1 MLTFI
6 QQLMLLL
13 PKLLI
18 LSNEKGLNKDRVIQ
32 LTKNKDSY
40 GITFNAMASPC
51 EVIIQSTDKQ
61 LAAKVGD
68 IIATEVWRIED
79 KYSRYNQRSVC
90 SAINNNAGHSVAID
104 EETYLLLNFAEQC
117 YQLSDGLFDI
127 SSGVLRKVW
136 SFQGTQAS
144 EGNSDNFPTI
154 KQVKQNLTNVGWRKI
169 NFDQKQIRL
178 VKGMEIDFGGIG
190 KEYAVDRA
198 VILAKQ
204 LTNNPVLV
212 NLGGDLAVTCSRLN
226 NKPWQVAIEHPDTD
240 NNNTSLADMIVSLK
254 SGALATSGDARR
266 FLINNGKRYSH
277 ILNAKTGWPIEEA
290 PRSITVVAPQCI
302 QAGILATLALLQ
314 GSHAEQFLEE
324 QEIKYWARR

>member
-1 MLTFI
+1 M
-6 QQLMLLL
+6 
-13 PKLLI
+13 
-18 LSNEKGLNKDRVIQ
+18 NKDRAVQ
-32 LTKNKDSY
+32 LTVNKDSY

-61 LAAKVGD
+61 LAAKLGE

-90 SAINNNAGHSVAID
+90 SVINNNAGQSVTID

-117 YQLSDGLFDI
+117 YQLSEGLFDI
-127 SSGVLRKVW
+127 SSGVLRKTW
-136 SFQGTQAS
+136 SFQGIQS
-144 EGNSDNFPTI
+144 SQSDNGNFPTEA
-154 KQVKQNLTNVGWRKI
+154 QVKQNLTHVGWRKI
-169 NFDQKQIRL
+169 HFDQKQIRL

-198 VILAKQ
+198 IILAKQ
-204 LTNNPVLV
+204 LTNRPVLV
-212 NLGGDLAVTCSRLN
+212 NLGGDLAVTCSRVN
-226 NKPWQVAIEHPDTD
+226 SEPWQVAIEHPDSD
-240 NNNTSLADMIVSLK
+240 NNITDMIVSLK

-266 FLINNGKRYSH
+266 FLINDGKRYGH
-277 ILNAKTGWPIEEA
+277 ILNAKTGWPVEQA

-314 GSHAEQFLEE
+314 GAHAEQFLKE
-324 QEIKYWARR
+324 QEIKFWARR

>member
-1 MLTFI
+1 M
-6 QQLMLLL
+6 
-13 PKLLI
+13 
-18 LSNEKGLNKDRVIQ
+18 NKNRAIQ
-32 LTKNKDSY
+32 LAKNKDSY

-51 EVIIQSTDKQ
+51 EVIIQSSDKQ
-61 LAAKVGD
+61 LSAELGN

-79 KYSRYNQRSVC
+79 KFSRYNQH
-90 SAINNNAGHSVAID
+90 SACGVINNNAGHSVSID

-136 SFQGTQAS
+136 SFNGTQAS
-144 EGNSDNFPTI
+144 EGNSDNFPTVE
-154 KQVKQNLTNVGWRKI
+154 QVKQNLTLVGWRKI
-169 NFDQKQIRL
+169 TFDQNQISL

-198 VILAKQ
+198 IILAKQ

-212 NLGGDLAVTCSRLN
+212 NLGGDLAVTCPRTN
-226 NKPWQVAIEHPDTD
+226 NEPWQVAIEHPDSDKNHT
-240 NNNTSLADMIVSLK
+240 NYVDMIVSLK
-254 SGALATSGDARR
+254 TGALATSGDARR
-266 FLINNGKRYSH
+266 FVIHNGKRYSH
-277 ILNAKTGWPIEEA
+277 ILNAKTGWPINEA

-314 GSHAEQFLEE
+314 GSHAEQFLVD
-324 QEIKYWARR
+324 QDIKFWARR

>member
-1 MLTFI
+1 
-6 QQLMLLL
+6 MLLL
-13 PKLLI
+13 LKLLI
-18 LSNEKGLNKDRVIQ
+18 LFNENYLNKNRVVQ
-32 LTKNKDSY
+32 LVKNKDSY

-61 LAAKVGD
+61 LATKLGND
-68 IIATEVWRIED
+68 IASEVWRIED
-79 KYSRYNQRSVC
+79 KYSRYNHRSVC
-90 SAINNNAGHSVAID
+90 SAINNSAGHCVAID

-136 SFQGTQAS
+136 SFQNIQS
-144 EGNSDNFPTI
+144 NNDNFPTAV
-154 KQVKQNLTNVGWRKI
+154 QVKQVLTNVGWRKVHFNQNKI
-169 NFDQKQIRL
+169 TL

-198 VILAKQ
+198 IIIAKQ

-212 NLGGDLAVTCSRLN
+212 NLGGDLAVTCSRIN
-226 NKPWQVAIEHPDTD
+226 NEPWQVAIEHPDID
-240 NNNTSLADMIVSLK
+240 NNHTDMIVSLK

-266 FLINNGKRYSH
+266 FIINDGKRYGH
-277 ILNAKTGWPIEEA
+277 ILNAKTGWPVEEA

-314 GSHAEQFLEE
+314 GTHAEQFLME
-324 QEIKYWARR
+324 QEIKFWARR